1 MAEGGDAKD
10 AAEWGGAWGGEV
22 EHVRSI
28 EVVVGGECF
37 DIGGG
42 QDGGE
47 ELEGVVPGEGLV
59 GEEEVLALAFKD
71 DGGAYGEE
79 GVGGVV
85 FDHGVE
91 DVVKGRNLCGHSV

>member
-1 MAEGGDAKD
+1 M
-10 AAEWGGAWGGEV
+10 
-22 EHVRSI
+22 
-28 EVVVGGECF
+28 
-37 DIGGG
+37 
-42 QDGGE
+42 
-47 ELEGVVPGEGLV
+47 PGEGLV

-91 DVVKGRNLCGHSV
+91 DVVKGRNLCGHGECVSEKGGFKDGSG